1 MVHAAAAAS
10 TTMTLVMAE
19 KDQPV
24 YRDFLG
30 LDRGVVLTSK
40 QQQQPEATNTLYS
53 TTTAS
58 DHPHAVLLR
67 RSRIVSS
74 SSGAAAGGFDSEA
87 AALGDHDLETG
98 FVTATTTTRGG
109 ASTSGTGTTSGRF
122 ETSSAPGYVSPSS
135 FGLALPASCSSDPG
149 SVGWQVCSTSSLQHH
164 GIRSAF
170 CKPDFVDGSSK
181 AAWKKR
187 DYAAAAVIHDH
198 CGSRESL
205 QAECLEAMQ
214 ENSSVVPPQKMAR
227 IEQHKS
233 RKYAEVLPP
242 SIVDDLRLSMQP
254 PPQQSSGNPPLWLQ
268 QASSK
273 QPSDVLNRVAM
284 HEGSSQTRQQQ
295 LVVHGTNS
303 GQLQVPSRMTHL
315 GACAER
321 EAERTRETAA
331 VSIREHTGIL
341 SPPIITRPAADEGS
355 RTGLKGSPLVGLISN
370 SSAGGNAPVPAG
382 SSGPPPPLLPR
393 KPMNSTA
400 SGSGSDSRLPTIR
413 QGLPPT
419 SRQLT
424 IFYGGQAHVFDNVP
438 SDKAEFILALA
449 GSHGKSWST
458 TSSPR
463 PAASV
468 PDSASEGSLSALEKE
483 KTVQSHGG
491 SVSGR
496 RSLPL
501 STDGQ
506 TLLRGYAN
514 AGNVT
519 GCPS

>member
-1 MVHAAAAAS
+1 
-10 TTMTLVMAE
+10 MTLVMAE

-40 QQQQPEATNTLYS
+40 QQQQPETTNTLYS
-53 TTTAS
+53 TATAS
-58 DHPHAVLLR
+58 DHPRAVLLR
-67 RSRIVSS
+67 PSRIVSS

-87 AALGDHDLETG
+87 AALGDHDVETG

-122 ETSSAPGYVSPSS
+122 ETSSAPGY
-135 FGLALPASCSSDPG
+135 
-149 SVGWQVCSTSSLQHH
+149 
-164 GIRSAF
+164 
-170 CKPDFVDGSSK
+170 
-181 AAWKKR
+181 
-187 DYAAAAVIHDH
+187 
-198 CGSRESL
+198 
-205 QAECLEAMQ
+205 
-214 ENSSVVPPQKMAR
+214 MAR

-254 PPQQSSGNPPLWLQ
+254 PPRQSSGNPPLWLQ

-355 RTGLKGSPLVGLISN
+355 RTGLKGSALVGLLSN

-382 SSGPPPPLLPR
+382 SSGPPPPPLPR

-501 STDGQ
+501 STDVQ

-514 AGNVT
+514 AGNGT

>member
-67 RSRIVSS
+67 PSRIVSS

-87 AALGDHDLETG
+87 AALGDHDVETG

-149 SVGWQVCSTSSLQHH
+149 SGKLLPGLPSSCSSIFPSRPCLHAFYLKAFRILIHFKSFHNHRCIIALLLSFFLAVGWQVCSTSSLQHH

-214 ENSSVVPPQKMAR
+214 ENSSVVPPQKVCLLQLCPIRVCSSSCPLFDPLIA
-227 IEQHKS
+227 IFQSWKQHWHCCK
-233 RKYAEVLPP
+233 
-242 SIVDDLRLSMQP
+242 ID
-254 PPQQSSGNPPLWLQ
+254 
-268 QASSK
+268 
-273 QPSDVLNRVAM
+273 
-284 HEGSSQTRQQQ
+284 
-295 LVVHGTNS
+295 
-303 GQLQVPSRMTHL
+303 
-315 GACAER
+315 
-321 EAERTRETAA
+321 
-331 VSIREHTGIL
+331 IF
-341 SPPIITRPAADEGS
+341 
-355 RTGLKGSPLVGLISN
+355 
-370 SSAGGNAPVPAG
+370 
-382 SSGPPPPLLPR
+382 PPLL
-393 KPMNSTA
+393 
-400 SGSGSDSRLPTIR
+400 
-413 QGLPPT
+413 
-419 SRQLT
+419 
-424 IFYGGQAHVFDNVP
+424 
-438 SDKAEFILALA
+438 
-449 GSHGKSWST
+449 
-458 TSSPR
+458 
-463 PAASV
+463 
-468 PDSASEGSLSALEKE
+468 
-483 KTVQSHGG
+483 
-491 SVSGR
+491 
-496 RSLPL
+496 
-501 STDGQ
+501 
-506 TLLRGYAN
+506 
-514 AGNVT
+514 
-519 GCPS
+519 

>member
-1 MVHAAAAAS
+1 PS

-24 YRDFLG
+24 FRDFLG

-40 QQQQPEATNTLYS
+40 QQQQQPETTNTLYS

-67 RSRIVSS
+67 PSRIVSS

-87 AALGDHDLETG
+87 AALGDHDVETG
-98 FVTATTTTRGG
+98 F
-109 ASTSGTGTTSGRF
+109 
-122 ETSSAPGYVSPSS
+122 
-135 FGLALPASCSSDPG
+135 
-149 SVGWQVCSTSSLQHH
+149 HH

-198 CGSRESL
+198 FGSRESL

-214 ENSSVVPPQKMAR
+214 ENRSSVPPQK
-227 IEQHKS
+227 
-233 RKYAEVLPP
+233 V
-242 SIVDDLRLSMQP
+242 
-254 PPQQSSGNPPLWLQ
+254 
-268 QASSK
+268 SK

-355 RTGLKGSPLVGLISN
+355 RTGLKGSPLVGLINN

-382 SSGPPPPLLPR
+382 SSGPPAPLLPR

-400 SGSGSDSRLPTIR
+400 SGSGSDSRLPTIG

-501 STDGQ
+501 STDVQ
-506 TLLRGYAN
+506 TLLCGFAN
-514 AGNVT
+514 AGNGT

>member
-1 MVHAAAAAS
+1 
-10 TTMTLVMAE
+10 VMAE

-67 RSRIVSS
+67 PSRIVSS

-214 ENSSVVPPQKMAR
+214 ENSSVVPPQKVCLLQLCPIRVCSSSCPLFDPLIA
-227 IEQHKS
+227 IFQSWKQHWHWCK
-233 RKYAEVLPP
+233 
-242 SIVDDLRLSMQP
+242 ID
-254 PPQQSSGNPPLWLQ
+254 
-268 QASSK
+268 
-273 QPSDVLNRVAM
+273 
-284 HEGSSQTRQQQ
+284 
-295 LVVHGTNS
+295 
-303 GQLQVPSRMTHL
+303 
-315 GACAER
+315 
-321 EAERTRETAA
+321 
-331 VSIREHTGIL
+331 IF
-341 SPPIITRPAADEGS
+341 
-355 RTGLKGSPLVGLISN
+355 
-370 SSAGGNAPVPAG
+370 
-382 SSGPPPPLLPR
+382 PPLL
-393 KPMNSTA
+393 
-400 SGSGSDSRLPTIR
+400 
-413 QGLPPT
+413 
-419 SRQLT
+419 
-424 IFYGGQAHVFDNVP
+424 
-438 SDKAEFILALA
+438 
-449 GSHGKSWST
+449 
-458 TSSPR
+458 
-463 PAASV
+463 
-468 PDSASEGSLSALEKE
+468 
-483 KTVQSHGG
+483 
-491 SVSGR
+491 
-496 RSLPL
+496 
-501 STDGQ
+501 
-506 TLLRGYAN
+506 
-514 AGNVT
+514 
-519 GCPS
+519 